1 MPRIPRI
8 PAPVIDSLPR
18 PQDNIFVQPPVVNGL
33 RQPVIDVPSY
43 EPPNYA
49 PPPDN
54 PPPDAEDVFDNP
66 PAPAPPP
73 VVPAL
78 PTETVGEAVED
89 DTREMQEEAEATQGT
104 PGTPEV
110 PLPPPPPGAVGPRPE
125 IDVPFVGVVPLPYQR
140 EVALAGTTA
149 VAATAAALVGK
160 SLVELLIR
168 LMKPV
173 VRRIMLKIKERSNR
187 QFTDYEL
194 QLFFGFEGRTP
205 EQKRLMKRL
214 KKEFEE
220 EKAEQ
225 LEEWAL
231 RQHQN
236 KQKHTETKDESELLR
251 EQPPRNEVIEQVRN
265 QVEP

>member
-1 MPRIPRI
+1 MARIPRI
-8 PAPVIDSLPR
+8 PAPVIDQLPK
-18 PQDNIFVQPPVVNGL
+18 PETTIFVQPPVINGL
-33 RQPVIDVPSY
+33 QQPIINVPSY
-43 EPPNYA
+43 EPPTYA
-49 PPPDN
+49 PPTGGQ
-54 PPPDAEDVFDNP
+54 PPDAEDVFDNP
-66 PAPAPPP
+66 PPPAPP
-73 VVPAL
+73 VVPSI
-78 PTETVGEAVED
+78 PTETIRETVD
-89 DTREMQEEAEATQGT
+89 DNTREMQEEAEATQGT

-149 VAATAAALVGK
+149 VAATAAALIGK

-173 VRRIMLKIKERSNR
+173 VRRIMLKMKERSNR

-194 QLFFGFEGRTP
+194 QLFFGFERRTP

-214 KKEFEE
+214 KKELEE

-236 KQKHTETKDESELLR
+236 KQKHMGTKDESEHLR
-251 EQPPRNEVIEQVRN
+251 EQPHHNEVIERVQS
-265 QVEP
+265 QGEP